1 MLLKEI
7 IPNIWISN
15 KLEFNNDI
23 SNLFALNNYVNCD
36 YDLRNLNKSKNYN
49 FEIKKRIFKY
59 EVLKISEYLFETTK
73 YIHKNI
79 KNNKSTLIYSVDI
92 NKSIMLTIAYL
103 ILYGKVDLKC
113 ANEIIKTKIDNE
125 FNLNGKFKIALETF
139 EKQYKFF
146 S

>member
-15 KLEFNNDI
+15 KLEFSNGI

-36 YDLRNLNKSKNYN
+36 FDLRNLNKSKNYN

-79 KNNKSTLIYSVDI
+79 KCNKSTIIYSTDI
-92 NKSIMLTIAYL
+92 NKSIMLILAYL
-103 ILYGKVDLKC
+103 ILYGKIDLSC
-113 ANEIIKTKIDNE
+113 AIQIVKTKIDNE
-125 FNLNGKFKIALETF
+125 FNLNDKYKMSLETF